1 MAHHKYANTY
11 PKVLHSRYNWNL
23 TVTVSNPEQE
33 AALPFEYK
41 TADIED
47 EVPIPAM
54 LTGVFAVG
62 GTVTATLPAG
72 IIGTIEFI
80 RTTKTTPPVKSPI
93 EFASANNVNSLTYV
107 VQQADAGTTLGV
119 ETSNTTTAPLGYDIP
134 GGPGPDPEPG
144 VGGNFILQRASN
156 GSAIFA

>member
-1 MAHHKYANTY
+1 MTRKKYESIY
-11 PKVLHSRYNWNL
+11 PKVLRSRYNWNL
-23 TVTVSNPEQE
+23 SVTVSNPEQE
-33 AALPFEYK
+33 AALPFEFK
-41 TADIED
+41 TDDIQD
-47 EVPIPAM
+47 ETNIPAT
-54 LTGVFAVG
+54 LSGVFQVG
-62 GTVTATLPAG
+62 GTVTASLPAG
-72 IIGTIEFI
+72 IVGTIEFI

-93 EFASANNVNSLTYV
+93 EFASANNVNSLAYV

-144 VGGNFILQRASN
+144 VGGNFTQQFASN